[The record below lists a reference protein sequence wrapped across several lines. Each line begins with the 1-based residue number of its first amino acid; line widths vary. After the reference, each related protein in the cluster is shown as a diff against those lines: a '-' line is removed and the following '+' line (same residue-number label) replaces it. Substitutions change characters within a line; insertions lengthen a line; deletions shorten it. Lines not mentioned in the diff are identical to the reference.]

1 MNEFMSWSTLL
12 TYGGCVAATIL
23 VTEWLKHVAP
33 KIDAQIISA
42 VVALLIL
49 VIGHVATGTFAAS
62 DLLLYVVNAIAASL
76 ASNGGFDAVKSLLKK
91 DEPPEPIDG

>member
-1 MNEFMSWSTLL
+1 MNEFMSWTTLL

-23 VTEWLKHVAP
+23 VTEWLKHVMQ

-49 VIGHVATGTFAAS
+49 VIGHVATGTFAVR
-62 DLLLYVVNAIAASL
+62 DILLYVVNAIAASL
-76 ASNGGFDAVKSLLKK
+76 ASNGGFDAVKSIIQQNK
-91 DEPPEPIDG
+91 PPELE

>member
-1 MNEFMSWSTLL
+1 MNDFMTWATLL

-23 VTEWLKHVAP
+23 VTEWLKHVVP
-33 KIDAQIISA
+33 KLDAQIISA

-49 VIGHVATGTFAAS
+49 VIGHVATGTFALK
-62 DLLLYVVNAIAASL
+62 DILLYVVNAIAASL

-91 DEPPEPIDG
+91 DELPEPNDG